1 MDITIAV
8 VIIYQYVQIHKYYV
22 VHLRLVQCYKNY
34 ISKIL
39 TIKVR
44 IRELN

>member
-1 MDITIAV
+1 MDITITV

-22 VHLRLVQCYKNY
+22 VHLGLVQCYKNY
-34 ISKIL
+34 ISKI
-39 TIKVR
+39 IKVR